1 MLAAATHGGAGAVPP
16 APQPPITTPEKTCPH
31 PIATPVQKAHSCQ
44 ATRTATEQGLAN
56 WPAWN
61 DFATAFIQ
69 ADGRVIDF
77 STPQQPSTS
86 EGQSYAMFFA
96 LVANDKTRF
105 EQLWRWSVNN
115 LAGGDISARLPA
127 WQWGLRGDGTWGVI
141 DNNSASDADLWF
153 TYTLLEAAR
162 LWSKPEYAQD
172 ATHLMRHMER
182 EVVVSLPGLGPTL
195 LPGSQGFVLGHGLW
209 RLNPSYSVI
218 PQLRRLALADPDGP
232 WNRVI
237 DSSVRMLQATT
248 PQGFAA
254 DWVAYQAQM
263 DGQTGVFITDPVQ
276 GDTGSYDAIRVY
288 LWAAMMPVEDPL
300 RTTIM
305 SRLHGMQTILATPKN
320 TPEKIATLSGI
331 SSGKAN
337 FGLISALLP
346 MAQANRRPATYREL
360 LDQVQSQLRL
370 PQAQHSSGTAQATPL
385 TYYDWVLA
393 LFATGWAQRQFQFL
407 PSGMAQ
413 FSWEKTCP
421 CDTAVR

>member
-1 MLAAATHGGAGAVPP
+1 
-16 APQPPITTPEKTCPH
+16 
-31 PIATPVQKAHSCQ
+31 
-44 ATRTATEQGLAN
+44 
-56 WPAWN
+56 
-61 DFATAFIQ
+61 
-69 ADGRVIDF
+69 
-77 STPQQPSTS
+77 
-86 EGQSYAMFFA
+86 
-96 LVANDKTRF
+96 
-105 EQLWRWSVNN
+105 
-115 LAGGDISARLPA
+115 
-127 WQWGLRGDGTWGVI
+127 
-141 DNNSASDADLWF
+141 
-153 TYTLLEAAR
+153 
-162 LWSKPEYAQD
+162 
-172 ATHLMRHMER
+172 
-182 EVVVSLPGLGPTL
+182 
-195 LPGSQGFVLGHGLW
+195 
-209 RLNPSYSVI
+209 
-218 PQLRRLALADPDGP
+218 
-232 WNRVI
+232 
-237 DSSVRMLQATT
+237 MLQATT